1 MNSGFV
7 TVYVTT
13 GNRVEALA
21 IARTVVTEKL
31 AACANILGEV
41 TSVYE
46 WQGEVHEEGEVALVL
61 KSRTELFDDLAAR
74 IRDLHSYDCPC
85 IVAWPMEAGS
95 QDYLSWV
102 ADQTRK

>member
-1 MNSGFV
+1 VNSAFV

-46 WQGEVHEEGEVALVL
+46 WQGEVHEDAEVALVL
-61 KSRTELFDDLAAR
+61 KSRTELFDDLCAR
-74 IRDLHSYDCPC
+74 IRDLHGYDCPC
-85 IVAWPMEAGS
+85 IVAWPIEAGS
-95 QDYLSWV
+95 QDYLSWIV
-102 ADQTRK
+102 DQTRK